1 MRIALISSKGGTG
14 KTTTAVALA
23 CHWARQ
29 TPTLLIDCD
38 PQDTGSAQWWL
49 NRTDGRLAELE
60 WAKAAAKQTAQT
72 LRRINPD
79 RHVVID
85 TRPSVHDEDIL
96 RITRSVDLVI
106 IPGST
111 FEAATI
117 AQTAGTVKQARGAP
131 TVAVLTK
138 TATQSADTAATSEM
152 REALATAG
160 CPVVGTIRRYMALE
174 AAAVQGRRPEQLAG
188 MAGKQINSDVKALA
202 GALTR
207 TLKENSK

>member
-1 MRIALISSKGGTG
+1 MLMPQSHTVTVMRIALTSSKGGTG

-23 CHWARQ
+23 AHWAHQ

-49 NRTDGRLAELE
+49 NRTDGRLAGLE
-60 WAKAAAKQTAQT
+60 WAKADAKKAAQT
-72 LRRINPD
+72 LRRIDPN
-79 RHVVID
+79 RLVVVD

-96 RITRSVDLVI
+96 RLTRSVDLVV

-131 TVAVLTK
+131 TVAVLVPEDGD
-138 TATQSADTAATSEM
+138 ATVARTN
-152 REALATAG
+152 G
-160 CPVVGTIRRYMALE
+160 CGV
-174 AAAVQGRRPEQLAG
+174 
-188 MAGKQINSDVKALA
+188 
-202 GALTR
+202 
-207 TLKENSK
+207 